1 MRLTRREILRQSSM
15 AFRADSPLVPSG
27 LLGPLKIVSLAR

>member
-1 MRLTRREILRQSSM
+1 MRFTRREILCQCSM
-15 AFRADSPLVPSG
+15 ALRADSPLVPSG